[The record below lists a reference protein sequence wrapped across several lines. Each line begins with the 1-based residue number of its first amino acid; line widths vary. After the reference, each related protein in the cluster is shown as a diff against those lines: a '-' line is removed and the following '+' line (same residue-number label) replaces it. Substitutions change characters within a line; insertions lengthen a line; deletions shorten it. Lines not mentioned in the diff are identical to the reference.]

1 MRINVF
7 LVLSSMLFC
16 HVGFG
21 QDPPSAVSDSQ
32 SLAALHEIGRGV
44 PWSRVGSPPSQQVAA
59 SRTEH
64 WRQESAAYNK
74 AFSLLK
80 QSWTVEA
87 VESPSDLRFR
97 VRQYEDLIR
106 TVTEAGG
113 YGNLVLA
120 DTARRLSLGLLS
132 HYAVTHPSEYT
143 AIGDLL
149 ADVRIRLLDCPAT
162 SDMIAD
168 ELGLA
173 PPSGSWHLS
182 EKKEELTLIFGRDG
196 SSFRSAGGSALLG
209 LLSPS
214 KMMSK
219 RDVSALLYR
228 LTEAEMLA
236 RCILPAL
243 VEFLKRGGSL
253 ANLESFNK
261 VMEDQR
267 TRYAFPPLGEPGILG
282 GNIQALVDVVRK
294 LSGKALPFRA
304 LVGE

>member
-1 MRINVF
+1 MS
-7 LVLSSMLFC
+7 LCCL
-16 HVGFG
+16 GFG
-21 QDPPSAVSDSQ
+21 QDAPVTIRDSQ
-32 SLAALHEIGRGV
+32 SLAALHQIGRGV
-44 PWSRVGSPPSQQVAA
+44 PWSRIGSPPSQQAQA
-59 SRTEH
+59 SRAEQ
-64 WRQESAAYNK
+64 WRGESAAYNK
-74 AFSLLK
+74 ALSLLK

-87 VESPSDLRFR
+87 VENPGDLRLQ

-120 DTARRLSLGLLS
+120 DTARRLNLGLLS
-132 HYAVTHPSEYT
+132 HYAITHPSEYT

-168 ELGLA
+168 EIGLA
-173 PPSGSWHLS
+173 PPSGSWNLS
-182 EKKEELTLIFGRDG
+182 EKKEELALIFGNDG
-196 SSFRSAGGSALLG
+196 SSFRTAGGSALLG

-214 KMMSK
+214 KMMGK

-228 LTEAEMLA
+228 LIEDEMLA

-253 ANLESFNK
+253 ANVLESFNK
-261 VMEDQR
+261 VMEDQG
-267 TRYAFPPLGEPGILG
+267 TRFAFPPLGAPRIYGD
-282 GNIQALVDVVRK
+282 NIQALVDVVRK
-294 LSGKALPFRA
+294 LNGKALPFRA